1 MPMPMPMPVTR
12 SRSGRT
18 LKAPERYEP
27 KEEIIDDYTDDESDV
42 DDDED
47 IVRGRLKIYHKQ
59 TEPLV
64 QYYKADALDPSS
76 GTKFIAING
85 VGSLDE
91 VQERITSA
99 LVS

>member
-1 MPMPMPMPVTR
+1 MPMPVTR

-47 IVRGRLKIYHKQ
+47 IEDEDEYHSDDDDEEDDDDEDADEHGNLKDFVVY
-59 TEPLV
+59 
-64 QYYKADALDPSS
+64 S
-76 GTKFIAING
+76 
-85 VGSLDE
+85 DE
-91 VQERITSA
+91 EEEDEDE
-99 LVS
+99 